1 VKVQLLTPGVA
12 VEATLQLAALNVP
25 VEFVVNE
32 TEPVGKERVPE
43 V

>member
-1 VKVQLLTPGVA
+1 MLTPDVA
-12 VEATLQLAALNVP
+12 VEARVQLAAGLNVP
-25 VEFVVNE
+25 VELVVKE

>member
-1 VKVQLLTPGVA
+1 MKVQLLTPGVA

-32 TEPVGKERVPE
+32 TEPVGNERVPE

>member
-1 VKVQLLTPGVA
+1 VQLLTPGVA
-12 VEATLQLAALNVP
+12 VVARAQLAAGLNVP